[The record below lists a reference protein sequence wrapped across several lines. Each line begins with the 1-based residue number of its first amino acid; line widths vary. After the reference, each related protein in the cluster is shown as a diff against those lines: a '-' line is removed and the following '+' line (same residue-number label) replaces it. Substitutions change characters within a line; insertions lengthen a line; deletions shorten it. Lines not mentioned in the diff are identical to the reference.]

1 MVKLGS
7 ACCRSPCLAA
17 PTREWRIWSLIWVDL
32 CKSNSWMAAGLAAST
47 RCATGLCVYQHL
59 HVSGRSA
66 CFPAYTTPHP
76 LQSAELLPLLHH
88 VCVGTHAPAGWA
100 TPTARRALGH
110 TGWVWGTHCA
120 LPLCLSSHTAPTH
133 RSYVSGRVHD
143 RLVHS
148 LYEVHWVWG
157 TLPPLSPPPPH
168 NLHRYVSGRVHER
181 LGHPLYEVHWV
192 WGGKT
197 LESKQAAMREAGK
210 FVDPPGRQG
219 LLGGEK

>member
-1 MVKLGS
+1 M
-7 ACCRSPCLAA
+7 
-17 PTREWRIWSLIWVDL
+17 
-32 CKSNSWMAAGLAAST
+32 
-47 RCATGLCVYQHL
+47 
-59 HVSGRSA
+59 
-66 CFPAYTTPHP
+66 
-76 LQSAELLPLLHH
+76 
-88 VCVGTHAPAGWA
+88 
-100 TPTARRALGH
+100 
-110 TGWVWGTHCA
+110 
-120 LPLCLSSHTAPTH
+120 APTH
-133 RSYVSGRVHD
+133 RSYVSGRVHEW
-143 RLVHS
+143 LGHS
-148 LYEVHWVWG
+148 LYEVHWVLG